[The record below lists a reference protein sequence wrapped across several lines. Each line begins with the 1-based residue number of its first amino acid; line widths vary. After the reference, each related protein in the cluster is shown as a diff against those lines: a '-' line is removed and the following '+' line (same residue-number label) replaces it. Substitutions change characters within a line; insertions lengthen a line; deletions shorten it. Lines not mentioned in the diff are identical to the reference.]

1 MVHLSSHPFVRI
13 RICLIPTLSHTHLLT
28 QLSPT
33 QVRFEVRQAAAIQLK
48 NICRECWAERV
59 QYSTAA
65 MLGGSND
72 TTAVT
77 TLAADGTVVVEGT
90 TPTSTFDTGTALSL
104 TSSSPSNYSSLLLL
118 SVHDKDM
125 VKHGLIHALLNEH
138 EKSLRDLLAETLQ
151 TIVIHDFPQQWT
163 NLIPTLLN
171 TIAVGIQ
178 QAGIVANTAATPSIT
193 TTDHTTTAAAT
204 TTTATGSF
212 NGLQIHNAL
221 LAIRKVTKRYEYK
234 SREQRGPLN
243 DIVVQA
249 FPLLLPLGQ
258 HLSNPNSQ
266 QHSLEAAMML
276 KQILKI
282 FWSSTQFYLPN
293 ISANPSTSTPTTTTN
308 TSNGDNNENNNTNSS
323 DHSSSIGLAR
333 PEQLQPW
340 FDILTNALK
349 KPLPEASTG
358 LEPVNQPTDVD
369 GRNAWPW
376 WKVKKWAVQIM
387 SRLFSRYGIPS
398 YADDAYAKEF
408 AMYFSQ
414 YVAPQFLGP
423 IFDTLNLRPTN
434 QFCTDR
440 VLHLCLTFVDLAVE
454 LASTYKM
461 IKPHLNF
468 IQYQVCFP
476 TMCLNES
483 DIDCFD
489 NDPIEFVHK
498 QNSPLADFNDPRM
511 SAITL
516 ITDLVKHRGQDVT
529 RNILGYM
536 TEILQ
541 RYATPT
547 IPIEQKNHV
556 EFDGALLTFGS
567 LAKFLLVKD
576 KYAKEI
582 EGLLLTSVFPSFNSP
597 IAFIRY
603 RACWMVQQYSS
614 AKFSDDGTHLR
625 TLLQMVLQ
633 RLSDPALPVQIEA
646 SKALRFLIEADSAEE
661 TLLPVLPQLLHEYFR
676 IMNEIGNDEVVSALQ
691 VLLDKFGDHI
701 EPHAIVLV
709 TQLSQ
714 AFHQYC
720 RAGEDDDDD
729 DAALAAAQCLEC
741 IATVLK
747 GICAKE
753 TILKS
758 LEPLLIPLVLKI
770 LGNDGEFIEYLE
782 CALDILTFLTYFQDT
797 LSPDVWQTF
806 PLIYMAFDQW
816 AYDYLNMMVPCLQSY
831 IAKGPDV
838 FLSGSAQLPEGNIPY
853 IDLVSNMV
861 AKTVSNDRASEA
873 ECRYALSMFMCILHN
888 CPHKVD
894 GYLPFINDIALGKLG
909 QQVNLDAPTTRISV
923 YQVIGSALHYNPQLE
938 IIELEK
944 RGVTQQ
950 VFLKW
955 IADSEKIERW
965 LPRKLTVLG
974 FTSIFNIPMASL
986 PASISSL
993 IPHIL
998 HTVSKMAL
1006 ALKEDAEK
1014 GEADDND
1021 GIDVEAEDEHVGD
1034 LEQGFDEDEDV
1045 RNEVDETYR
1054 KALSGVTN
1062 WDSDMHAFLN
1072 GDWEEDGEDVD
1083 EDYTSPIDQIDELI
1097 LLNDTLIAA
1106 FQREP
1111 ETYSLVQ
1118 QNLPP
1123 ESVANCQTIFTI
1135 AKLMRAQAA
1144 QQASQQS

>member
-1 MVHLSSHPFVRI
+1 
-13 RICLIPTLSHTHLLT
+13 
-28 QLSPT
+28 
-33 QVRFEVRQAAAIQLK
+33 
-48 NICRECWAERV
+48 
-59 QYSTAA
+59 
-65 MLGGSND
+65 
-72 TTAVT
+72 
-77 TLAADGTVVVEGT
+77 VVK
-90 TPTSTFDTGTALSL
+90 L
-104 TSSSPSNYSSLLLL
+104 
-118 SVHDKDM
+118 
-125 VKHGLIHALLNEH
+125 GLIHALLNEH
-138 EKSLRDLLAETLQ
+138 EKSVRDLLAETLQ
-151 TIVIHDFPQQWT
+151 TIVIHDFPDQWT
-163 NLIPTLLN
+163 TLIPTLLS
-171 TIAVGIQ
+171 TIQIGIQ
-178 QAGIVANTAATPSIT
+178 QAGIIPSSTSITPSPM
-193 TTDHTTTAAAT
+193 
-204 TTTATGSF
+204 

-221 LAIRKVTKRYEYK
+221 VAIRKVTKRYEYK
-234 SREQRGPLN
+234 SKEQRGPLN
-243 DIVVQA
+243 DIVILS

-258 HLSNPNSQ
+258 HLSNINE
-266 QHSLEAAMML
+266 HSIEAAMML

-282 FWSSTQFYLPN
+282 FWSSTQFYLPSIDN
-293 ISANPSTSTPTTTTN
+293 NNNTTTTN
-308 TSNGDNNENNNTNSS
+308 SNNGNNNANNETNNNNSNNNN
-323 DHSSSIGLAR
+323 SSIGLTR

-358 LEPVNQPTDVD
+358 LEPKNQPMDIES
-369 GRNAWPW
+369 RNNWPW

-398 YADDAYAKEF
+398 YADDSVAKEF
-408 AMYFSQ
+408 ALYFSQ
-414 YVAPQFLGP
+414 IVAPQFLGP
-423 IFDTLNLRPTN
+423 IFDILNLRPTN

-440 VLHLCLTFVDLAVE
+440 VLHLCLTFIDLAVE
-454 LASTYKM
+454 LASTYKL
-461 IKPHLNF
+461 IKPHLDFLLYN
-468 IQYQVCFP
+468 VCFP

-483 DIDCFD
+483 DIDCFN
-489 NDPIEFVHK
+489 NDAIEFVHK
-498 QNSPLADFNDPRM
+498 QNSPLADFYDPRM

-529 RNILGYM
+529 RNILGRM

-541 RYATPT
+541 RYSVT
-547 IPIEQKNHV
+547 PIEQRNHV
-556 EFDGALLTFGS
+556 EMDGALLTFGS
-567 LAKFLLVKD
+567 LAKFLLAKD
-576 KYAKEI
+576 KYTKEI
-582 EGLLLTSVFPSFNSP
+582 EHLLLSSVFPAFNSP
-597 IAFIRY
+597 IPFIRY
-603 RACWMVQQYSS
+603 RACWMVQAYST
-614 AKFSDDGTHLR
+614 AIFSDDGTHLR

-646 SKALRFLIEADSAEE
+646 SKAIRYLIEVDGAEQ
-661 TLLPVLPQLLHEYFR
+661 TLLPVLPQLLNEYFR

-720 RAGEDDDDD
+720 TAGEDDDDD

-753 TILKS
+753 SILKS
-758 LEPLLIPLVLKI
+758 LEPLLLPLVLKI

-782 CALDILTFLTYFQDT
+782 CALDILTFLTYFQET

-806 PLIYMAFDQW
+806 PLIYIAFDQW

-831 IAKGPDV
+831 ITKAPHV
-838 FLSGSAQLPEGNIPY
+838 FLSGSAQLPEGNVPY
-853 IDLVSNMV
+853 IDLISNMV
-861 AKTVSNDRASEA
+861 AKTVSNDRASET

-888 CPHKVD
+888 CPCKVD
-894 GYLPFINDIALGKLG
+894 GYLPFINEVALGKLG

-923 YQVIGSALHYNPQLE
+923 YQVIGSALYYNPQLE

-950 VFLKW
+950 VLLKW
-955 IADSEKIERW
+955 IADTEKIERW

-974 FTSIFNIPMASL
+974 LSSILNIPMASL

-993 IPHIL
+993 IPHLI
-998 HTVSKMAL
+998 HTVSKISL
-1006 ALKEDAEK
+1006 ALKQDSEKNETDA
-1014 GEADDND
+1014 ND
-1021 GIDVEAEDEHVGD
+1021 GIEEEPEEEHVGD

-1045 RNEVDETYR
+1045 KNEVDEAYR
-1054 KALSGVTN
+1054 KALQNVSN
-1062 WDSDMHAFLN
+1062 WDDDMQQFLS

-1083 EDYTSPIDQIDELI
+1083 EDYTSPIDNVDEL
-1097 LLNDTLIAA
+1097 LYLNDTLLNA

-1111 ETYSLVQ
+1111 EAYQLVQ
-1118 QNLPP
+1118 QSLPP
-1123 ESVANCQTIFTI
+1123 ESVSNCQSIFAA
-1135 AKLMRAQAA
+1135 AKALREQAA